1 MSEGWCQAA
10 RMQTELLLDH
20 ETILANQ
27 AQPVHFA
34 LRFTAD
40 AMAAKARQPAAF
52 CVVLD
57 RSGSMEG
64 APLTHALT
72 AARTAIKHLRKQD
85 HFALVAFDDTAH
97 VVLPLQAAQSK
108 AGWPDR
114 VKAIR
119 SGGSTNLTAG
129 WMLGRDE
136 LAKAPLGCARR
147 LLLLTDG
154 QLNVGITDPMQ
165 VKGIVAAG
173 LEQQGVRTSC
183 LGFGD
188 EYDEC
193 LLGKLAKAANGDFH
207 DAGSPEQLPAIF
219 THELDGLQALAVQN
233 LRVRL
238 KRLDFCERIF
248 GLNDYPFVTLPDGR
262 TEIAI
267 GDLVSEEERVAVF
280 ALEVLPLP
288 LLNGQPVASLAGETL
303 LEVELAWDELSAS
316 GIASKTWSQVVRV
329 QATQNP
335 AEVKANEEVL
345 SWVAVQRAAKAVKE
359 AANRATS
366 GDEEAAKR
374 RLAEEIAYLEA
385 AGNSAAVSEALAT
398 LVDAQA
404 QMESSATAARK
415 AKLMFSLSHDS
426 QRQSSRRRPDKGS
439 QKK

>member
-1 MSEGWCQAA
+1 MPDEPPRGSLNAMGWHVAVAEDQRA
-10 RMQTELLLDH
+10 E
-20 ETILANQ
+20 
-27 AQPVHFA
+27 
-34 LRFTAD
+34 
-40 AMAAKARQPAAF
+40 PAAF

-64 APLTHALT
+64 PPLAHALT

-85 HFALVAFDDTAH
+85 HFAMVAFDDTAQ
-97 VVLPLQAAQSK
+97 VVLPLQAAKSK
-108 AGWPDR
+108 AGWAEQ
-114 VKAIR
+114 VKAIH

-136 LAKAPLGCARR
+136 LAKASPGCARR

-154 QLNVGITDPMQ
+154 QLNVGIVDPVQ
-165 VKGIVAAG
+165 VRGIVAAG
-173 LEQQGVRTSC
+173 LERQGVRTSC

-188 EYDEC
+188 EYDEH
-193 LLGKLAKAANGDFH
+193 LLGTLAKATGGDFH
-207 DAGSPEQLPAIF
+207 DADSPETLPAIF
-219 THELDGLQALAVQN
+219 AHELDGLQALIVQN

-238 KRLDFCERIF
+238 KRLDFCERII
-248 GLNDYPFVTLPDGR
+248 GLNDYPWVKLPDGR
-262 TEIAI
+262 TEVAI

-345 SWVAVQRAAKAVKE
+345 SWVAVQRAAKALRE
-359 AANRATS
+359 AAERAAAGDEAGAQRQLQAEITLMEAS
-366 GDEEAAKR
+366 GDAPVVQDA
-374 RLAEEIAYLEA
+374 L
-385 AGNSAAVSEALAT
+385 VSLRT
-398 LVDAQA
+398 AQA
-404 QMESSATAARK
+404 QLGGEASASRK
-415 AKLMFSLSHDS
+415 GKAMYSLSADAH
-426 QRQSSRRRPDKGS
+426 RMSSRRRPNRPSDATGNAS
-439 QKK
+439 